1 MSRSQ
6 LRRVPGATGLGTDDT
21 GCTILHVDMDA
32 FYASV
37 ELVTRPELRGKP
49 VVVGG
54 TGNRGDQGEQQR
66 FEQAHDGQE
75 RGKWRNW
82 TEARMHHN
90 GNGGKTLG
98 MIIADPFSPPPAPT
112 MTTIPNHAELILP
125 APAKLNLMLHI
136 LGRRA
141 DGYHELQTLFQFLDH
156 GDELGFSLRQDGE
169 IHLHTPIEGVPHD
182 SNLIVRA
189 AKRLQEASGTQLG
202 ADIWLDKRLP
212 MGGGIGGG
220 SSDAATT
227 LLGLDHLWRT
237 GLGEDRLAELG
248 LALGADVP
256 VFVRGRAAFAEGVG
270 ERLTPVELDEP
281 WFLVA
286 APQVFVSTAEV
297 FGSPELTRDTPPIKV
312 RSLLAGG
319 GRNDCQPVVEKRYPE
334 VRNALILLNKFV
346 SARLTGTGACIFGSF
361 PNRDDADKVA
371 RQLPGTLPSFVAQGR
386 NISMLHRR
394 LQALAKK

>member
-1 MSRSQ
+1 
-6 LRRVPGATGLGTDDT
+6 
-21 GCTILHVDMDA
+21 
-32 FYASV
+32 
-37 ELVTRPELRGKP
+37 
-49 VVVGG
+49 
-54 TGNRGDQGEQQR
+54 
-66 FEQAHDGQE
+66 
-75 RGKWRNW
+75 
-82 TEARMHHN
+82 
-90 GNGGKTLG
+90 
-98 MIIADPFSPPPAPT
+98 
-112 MTTIPNHAELILP
+112 MTTHAIPDHAELILP

-136 LGRRA
+136 LGRRD
-141 DGYHELQTLFQFLDH
+141 DGYHELQTLFQFLEH
-156 GDELGFSLRQDGE
+156 GDELGFSPREDGI
-169 IHLHTPIEGVPHD
+169 IHLHTVIEGVPHD

-189 AKRLQEASGTQLG
+189 ARQLQAQSGTRMG

-227 LLGLDHLWRT
+227 LLGLNHLWQ
-237 GLGEDRLAELG
+237 LGWDEDRLAQLG
-248 LALGADVP
+248 LSLGADVP

-270 ERLTPVELDEP
+270 EKLQPLDLPEP

-286 APQVFVSTAEV
+286 IPQVLVSTAEV
-297 FGSPELTRDTPPIKV
+297 FSAPELTRDTPPIKV

-319 GRNDCQPVVEKRYPE
+319 GRNDCQPVVEKRYAE

-346 SARLTGTGACIFGSF
+346 PAKLTGTGACVFGSF